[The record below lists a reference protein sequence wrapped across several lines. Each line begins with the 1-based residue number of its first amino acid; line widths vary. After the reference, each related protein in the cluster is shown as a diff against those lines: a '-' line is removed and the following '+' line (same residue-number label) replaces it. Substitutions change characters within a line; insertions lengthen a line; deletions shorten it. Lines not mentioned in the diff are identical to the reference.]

1 MGKPER
7 RKPFRRTRRRWDN
20 IKEGFKEIEWNCVDW
35 FDLAADRVKW
45 WAVENRG
52 ISLWVP

>member
-1 MGKPER
+1 VGKPER